1 MGMRMVMIMA
11 AGAVVVAMVVRVT
24 GCAGAVAH
32 LLDDRRLYAEGAL
45 HLEGRMG
52 YVEFVEE

>member
-1 MGMRMVMIMA
+1 MIMA
-11 AGAVVVAMVVRVT
+11 ARTVAVVMVVRVT

-45 HLEGRMG
+45 YLEGRMG
-52 YVEFVEE
+52 YVEFLEEEFLNHP